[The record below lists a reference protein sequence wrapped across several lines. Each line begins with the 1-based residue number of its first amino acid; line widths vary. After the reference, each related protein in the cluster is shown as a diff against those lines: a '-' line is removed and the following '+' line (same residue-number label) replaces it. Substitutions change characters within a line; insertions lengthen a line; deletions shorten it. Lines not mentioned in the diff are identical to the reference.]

1 MKPRFILLFVLA
13 FLLHGHGATQN
24 YAPASDSL
32 TVSHFNQPAGI
43 WFKKTNTV
51 FGRFAYSQAILWPSS
66 IGGHFYL
73 YLRDGELGNLDKI
86 YKLKTLRRTFT
97 LPPVWDSDD
106 IQWNYFVHPGM
117 GSFSYLA
124 YRNRRGHWAEAFAG
138 AALNSA
144 IYEYLIAG
152 ATQQPSF
159 NDLIVTPILGSVLG
173 EGIYQ
178 VKKRMLKDH
187 RLTLFEKI
195 FITASDPFEAF
206 YYGFNY
212 KKMLQVNYR

>member
-1 MKPRFILLFVLA
+1 MKPRLILFLA
-13 FLLHGHGATQN
+13 LALLPLGHRAAQVHAQST
-24 YAPASDSL
+24 DSV
-32 TVSHFNQPAGI
+32 TVSCFNQPDGI

-73 YLRDGELGNLDKI
+73 YLRDGELGNLDQI
-86 YKLKTLRRTFT
+86 YKIKTLRRTFT

-124 YRNRRGHWAEAFAG
+124 YRNRGGHWAEAFAG

-144 IYEYLIAG
+144 IYEYMIAG

-159 NDLIVTPILGSVLG
+159 NDLIVTPILGSILG
-173 EGIYQ
+173 EGIYL
-178 VKKRMLKDH
+178 VKKRLLKDH
-187 RLTLFEKI
+187 HLSLFEKI

-212 KKMLQVNYR
+212 RKILNVNYR